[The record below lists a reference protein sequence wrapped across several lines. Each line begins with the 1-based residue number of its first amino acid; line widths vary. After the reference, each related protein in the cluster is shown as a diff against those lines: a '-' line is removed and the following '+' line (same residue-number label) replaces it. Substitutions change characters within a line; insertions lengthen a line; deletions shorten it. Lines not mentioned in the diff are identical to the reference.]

1 MASLTNAINEKNHQ
15 IQRLEQDIQKEN
27 DLVRERSQSSGSDIS
42 GKSIGGSRGTNSGIK
57 ALRSSIIGF
66 DNEQVIFNNLFIYF
80 TYSNHNC
87 NNF

>member
-66 DNEQVIFNNLFIYF
+66 DNEQVFLTKFIYLF
-80 TYSNHNC
+80 HLFKS
-87 NNF
+87 